1 MLKRKNEDFENNTV
15 KRVALD
21 SEAVEQKD
29 IEDDKQKTS
38 VSFNPDDRMKEE
50 NDDEAALANAPEGD
64 NAADGT
70 SGSTDHNNNNHNHTS
85 TSDRKSGPISSHKV
99 PQNDDPTYVHFRM
112 LCTIAETATIV
123 GKGGETITK
132 IKELSNARVN
142 VSENLKGVPERV
154 ISVRGPSECVAKAF
168 GLITRMILDEPLDTA
183 SSLQSKQYNLRL
195 LFPHTIMGYIIG
207 KKGAKFREIEENSAA
222 SLKANDQILP
232 ASTDRVL
239 NINGVADAIHIAAYY
254 IAQTVIEHKQ
264 HMTKAIY
271 YNPANYSQA
280 TQPNQNRQS
289 MSMMPG
295 GGMNMGMNMNG
306 GNNNN
311 NMNHGGGNQFPPQA
325 QNFAAMMANNLR
337 CQ

>member
-21 SEAVEQKD
+21 SEAVELKD

-50 NDDEAALANAPEGD
+50 NDDDAVLANASEGD
-64 NAADGT
+64 TAADGT
-70 SGSTDHNNNNHNHTS
+70 TSGSTEHNSSSNSNNNHNHTS
-85 TSDRKSGPISSHKV
+85 TSERKSGPISSHRV

-123 GKGGETITK
+123 GKGGETITR

-271 YNPANYSQA
+271 YNPANYSQG
-280 TQPNQNRQS
+280 TQQNQSRQS
-289 MSMMPG
+289 MMSG
-295 GGMNMGMNMNG
+295 SGMNMGMGMNG
-306 GNNNN
+306 V
-311 NMNHGGGNQFPPQA
+311 
-325 QNFAAMMANNLR
+325 ANATSR
-337 CQ
+337 R